1 MTRMLDL
8 KGMPKHYF
16 KSLLGTCPYK
26 LVRLPHSQLVSQ
38 VLPVFPHMTHQFLI
52 YSDNQIVAI
61 RWVFYYLISISFF
74 QFSVPTDITEA
85 YKVGDGRYANK
96 FFTIVAV

>member
-16 KSLLGTCPYK
+16 KSLLGTCPYE

-61 RWVFYYLISISFF
+61 RWVFYYLISISFSSSQYQLILQKPIKSGTVVMLIIF
-74 QFSVPTDITEA
+74 LQ
-85 YKVGDGRYANK
+85 
-96 FFTIVAV
+96 

>member
-38 VLPVFPHMTHQFLI
+38 ILPVFPHMTHQFLI

-61 RWVFYYLISISFF
+61 RWVLYYLISISFF
-74 QFSVPTDITEA
+74 QFSVQLILQKPIKSGTVVMLI
-85 YKVGDGRYANK
+85 N
-96 FFTIVAV
+96 FLQ